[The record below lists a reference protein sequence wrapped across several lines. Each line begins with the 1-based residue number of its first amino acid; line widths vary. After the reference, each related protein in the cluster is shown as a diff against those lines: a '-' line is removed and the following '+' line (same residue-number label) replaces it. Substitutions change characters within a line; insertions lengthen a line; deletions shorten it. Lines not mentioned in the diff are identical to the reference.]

1 MLSVETE
8 TKLAEIFLTLA
19 EGEKTVDINRQILIE
34 LDDFDPLQIFSY
46 LDSNQKNYLNYSDL
60 YNYFIEK
67 GINTNELEVNLIILF
82 YDRDYDG
89 VLSYPEFA
97 YLLQSDYSK
106 KGMINNN
113 HEDINLN
120 ENLNLSPSIEQALTQ
135 LFSNEVD
142 LAKKIIAL
150 LNDLKQRYD
159 FNIHDLYHAVQ
170 NYNYIEENSL
180 RNFFN
185 RNKISFLESD
195 IRQIMK
201 RLDFNGD
208 GKIDL
213 CEFHAFLGFPDCQFC
228 CPIEECKICGN
239 CCCDFCL
246 CDVECF
252 AHNCVHEKLNN
263 QNKIDYNEKK
273 IKENNIYK
281 PEKINNE
288 RNDDDL
294 NNNDEINFKK
304 NTYENELNKNNL
316 NFINY
321 KKNKTNMENLNSR
334 LEEIKNYDFH
344 YNKEIE
350 QQKESDPY
358 IGHVS
363 DNLILRFS
371 PERKYNPNQC
381 FFNHFHTNQCIHNGC
396 CYYIK
401 NQEPCPKCIHNH
413 YMFYQSEN
421 EKIEKTSN
429 SNYIN
434 NRNEPCEVCNNFPCK
449 CCPNCKSF
457 PCKCCPVCHS
467 VECICCKICHK
478 YPCKCCPKCHFNIC
492 KCCKVCHQYP
502 CTCCPN
508 CHMAQC
514 ICCENCGS
522 YPCKCCPD
530 CHFVECQCCINC
542 GCYPCKCD
550 YLMHNPCNCCCQ
562 VCGNVICEE
571 CLSNPCR
578 CCPLCHEDKCGF
590 KKCEHEQEFLK
601 SSIDNIK
608 CPMHNAHSM
617 KHNPGCPFEVKCP
630 HEPKCSHRGKR
641 SNNNSMRSSMGNN
654 SSYSN
659 TPNNLNNR
667 TNPMFNKNQIKN
679 KSFCPYNSN
688 ISQNSNFNSSNQRQ
702 NSMRQNNNN
711 IYNNNNYQDNNEEN
725 NGPYDDNNQNY
736 PNEDNEQNNYSDNQN
751 YEEENENNMYNNNN
765 QNNEGPLS
773 PLSSPFPPDSPYFNI
788 NEPGPKS
795 NWIFCPKC
803 NVYHR
808 CPHPGCDHSPNK
820 RTTTHQC
827 IHENEENQNPNMIPN
842 NNINNNMNN
851 NSSNVPNS
859 TSTPNFNSNSK
870 ENIIFPKNNSISFNP
885 NKNVNNSNNIN
896 TNVNMSQ
903 SHKSS
908 SSKKRGVF
916 SSCPYQEEL
925 GQFVDFL
932 GLLMEIESKIED
944 MKIDLARKPDFNFE
958 DIFRIFEADGKGY
971 IEPEDLKQ
979 GLRLLGLN
987 PTDFDIKLLMKRFDL
1002 NQQNLLSYTDFFDMV
1017 VSFEKKTR
1025 NSVQIRPP
1033 NSCCPCKSPDI
1044 FECDTLIAIKNLF
1057 KFIIEC
1063 EREINQRRAGF
1074 DSLRSKYSEVVKFLD
1089 YSKRGVINRSD
1100 LKLYL
1105 TQFNKFTTS
1114 KECDLLFIRLDR
1126 TRSGEVGINEIENE
1140 LMFLR

>member
-1 MLSVETE
+1 M
-8 TKLAEIFLTLA
+8 
-19 EGEKTVDINRQILIE
+19 
-34 LDDFDPLQIFSY
+34 
-46 LDSNQKNYLNYSDL
+46 
-60 YNYFIEK
+60 
-67 GINTNELEVNLIILF
+67 
-82 YDRDYDG
+82 
-89 VLSYPEFA
+89 
-97 YLLQSDYSK
+97 K
-106 KGMINNN
+106 K
-113 HEDINLN
+113 
-120 ENLNLSPSIEQALTQ
+120 
-135 LFSNEVD
+135 
-142 LAKKIIAL
+142 K
-150 LNDLKQRYD
+150 
-159 FNIHDLYHAVQ
+159 
-170 NYNYIEENSL
+170 
-180 RNFFN
+180 
-185 RNKISFLESD
+185 
-195 IRQIMK
+195 
-201 RLDFNGD
+201 
-208 GKIDL
+208 
-213 CEFHAFLGFPDCQFC
+213 
-228 CPIEECKICGN
+228 
-239 CCCDFCL
+239 
-246 CDVECF
+246 
-252 AHNCVHEKLNN
+252 
-263 QNKIDYNEKK
+263 
-273 IKENNIYK
+273 
-281 PEKINNE
+281 
-288 RNDDDL
+288 
-294 NNNDEINFKK
+294 
-304 NTYENELNKNNL
+304 
-316 NFINY
+316 
-321 KKNKTNMENLNSR
+321 
-334 LEEIKNYDFH
+334 
-344 YNKEIE
+344 
-350 QQKESDPY
+350 
-358 IGHVS
+358 
-363 DNLILRFS
+363 
-371 PERKYNPNQC
+371 
-381 FFNHFHTNQCIHNGC
+381 
-396 CYYIK
+396 
-401 NQEPCPKCIHNH
+401 
-413 YMFYQSEN
+413 
-421 EKIEKTSN
+421 
-429 SNYIN
+429 
-434 NRNEPCEVCNNFPCK
+434 
-449 CCPNCKSF
+449 
-457 PCKCCPVCHS
+457 
-467 VECICCKICHK
+467 
-478 YPCKCCPKCHFNIC
+478 
-492 KCCKVCHQYP
+492 
-502 CTCCPN
+502 
-508 CHMAQC
+508 
-514 ICCENCGS
+514 
-522 YPCKCCPD
+522 
-530 CHFVECQCCINC
+530 
-542 GCYPCKCD
+542 
-550 YLMHNPCNCCCQ
+550 
-562 VCGNVICEE
+562 
-571 CLSNPCR
+571 
-578 CCPLCHEDKCGF
+578 
-590 KKCEHEQEFLK
+590 
-601 SSIDNIK
+601 
-608 CPMHNAHSM
+608 
-617 KHNPGCPFEVKCP
+617 
-630 HEPKCSHRGKR
+630 
-641 SNNNSMRSSMGNN
+641 
-654 SSYSN
+654 
-659 TPNNLNNR
+659 
-667 TNPMFNKNQIKN
+667 
-679 KSFCPYNSN
+679 
-688 ISQNSNFNSSNQRQ
+688 
-702 NSMRQNNNN
+702 NNN

-736 PNEDNEQNNYSDNQN
+736 NNEDNEHNNYSDNQN
-751 YEEENENNMYNNNN
+751 YEEENENNIYNNNN

-842 NNINNNMNN
+842 DNINNNMNN

-870 ENIIFPKNNSISFNP
+870 QNIIFPKNNSISFNP

-1126 TRSGEVGINEIENE
+1126 TRAGEVGINEIENE

>member
-1 MLSVETE
+1 MLSIETE

-19 EGEKTVDINRQILIE
+19 EGEKTIDINRQILIE
-34 LDDFDPLQIFSY
+34 LEDFDPLKIFNY
-46 LDSNQKNYLNYSDL
+46 LDSNQKNYLNCADL
-60 YNYFIEK
+60 LNYFTER
-67 GINTNELEVNLIILF
+67 GINTNEIEITLIILF

-89 VLSYPEFA
+89 VLSYPEFT
-97 YLLQSDYSK
+97 YFLQSDYSK
-106 KGMINNN
+106 KGLINNYHQDKN
-113 HEDINLN
+113 NLN
-120 ENLNLSPSIEQALTQ
+120 DDINLSPSIEQALTQ

-142 LAKKIIAL
+142 LSKKIIGM
-150 LNDLKQRYD
+150 LNDLKKRFD
-159 FNIHDLYHAVQ
+159 FNIHDLYHAVK
-170 NYNYIEENSL
+170 NYNFIEENSL
-180 RNFFN
+180 RNFFT

-201 RLDFNGD
+201 RLDLNGD

-228 CPIEECKICGN
+228 CPIEECNCCGI
-239 CCCDFCL
+239 CCCDSCL
-246 CDVECF
+246 CDVPCF
-252 AHNCVHEKLNN
+252 IHNCVHGKLNI
-263 QNKIDYNEKK
+263 QNKN
-273 IKENNIYK
+273 ENNIK
-281 PEKINNE
+281 ELNEDNNSKIDNIKDLKIEENI
-288 RNDDDL
+288 ND
-294 NNNDEINFKK
+294 NHENISGQNI
-304 NTYENELNKNNL
+304 YENKLNKNNL
-316 NFINY
+316 NFLNY
-321 KKNKTNMENLNSR
+321 NKNKTNMENLNSNLQETKNYNFQYNKD
-334 LEEIKNYDFH
+334 LEEQEEPN
-344 YNKEIE
+344 
-350 QQKESDPY
+350 PY

-363 DNLILRFS
+363 DNLILRLS
-371 PERKYNPNQC
+371 PQRKYSPNHC
-381 FFNHFHTNQCIHNGC
+381 DCNHFHSNQCIHCDYC
-396 CYYIK
+396 CCDFHY
-401 NQEPCPKCIHNH
+401 QEPCPKCIHNH
-413 YMFYQSEN
+413 YNFSEN
-421 EKIEKTSN
+421 EEEKTTKFSN
-429 SNYIN
+429 SNYMNKRI
-434 NRNEPCEVCNNFPCK
+434 EKCEACNQFPCN

-457 PCKCCPVCHS
+457 PCKCCPTCHLP
-467 VECICCKICHK
+467 ECICCNICHK

-502 CTCCPN
+502 CQCCPN

-514 ICCENCGS
+514 ICCENCES

-530 CHFVECQCCINC
+530 CHSVECQCCINC
-542 GCYPCKCD
+542 GSYPCKCECVIP
-550 YLMHNPCNCCCQ
+550 NPCDCCCQ
-562 VCGNVICEE
+562 MCGNFICEE
-571 CLSNPCR
+571 CLSNPCI
-578 CCPLCHEDKCGF
+578 CCPLCHENKCGV
-590 KKCEHEQEFLK
+590 KNCEHEQEFLK
-601 SSIDNIK
+601 NSIDNIK
-608 CPMHNAHSM
+608 CPLHNAHSM

-630 HEPKCSHRGKR
+630 HEPKCSHKG
-641 SNNNSMRSSMGNN
+641 SMNNSTGNN
-654 SSYSN
+654 SSYNNS
-659 TPNNLNNR
+659 PNNINNR
-667 TNPMFNKNQIKN
+667 TNSMFNNSQNRN
-679 KSFCPYNSN
+679 KAFCPHNSN
-688 ISQNSNFNSSNQRQ
+688 ISQNSNYNSFNQRK
-702 NSMRQNNNN
+702 NNN
-711 IYNNNNYQDNNEEN
+711 ISYNNNFQNNNEEN

-736 PNEDNEQNNYSDNQN
+736 PNNNIQYNEGN
-751 YEEENENNMYNNNN
+751 EEENDNNMYNNSNKK
-765 QNNEGPLS
+765 GPLS

-788 NEPGPKS
+788 NEPGNKS

-808 CPHPGCDHSPNK
+808 CPHPGCDHSPDK

-827 IHENEENQNPNMIPN
+827 IHENEENQNPNMNPNNNPIN
-842 NNINNNMNN
+842 NNINNN
-851 NSSNVPNS
+851 SSNNQNS
-859 TSTPNFNSNSK
+859 MATPNFNNNSRQ
-870 ENIIFPKNNSISFNP
+870 NIVFPKNNSISFNP
-885 NKNVNNSNNIN
+885 NNNINNSNNIN
-896 TNVNMSQ
+896 NNINMSQ
-903 SHKSS
+903 SNKSV

-932 GLLMEIESKIED
+932 GLLMEVESKIED

-1063 EREINQRRAGF
+1063 EREINQVRAGF

-1126 TRSGEVGINEIENE
+1126 TRAGEVGINEIENE